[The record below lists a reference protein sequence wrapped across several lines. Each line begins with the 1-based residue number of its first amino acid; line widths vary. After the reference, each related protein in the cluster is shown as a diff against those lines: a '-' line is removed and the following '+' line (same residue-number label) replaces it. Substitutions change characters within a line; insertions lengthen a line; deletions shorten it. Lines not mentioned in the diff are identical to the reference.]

1 MTAPVHDIQANL
13 ERVREQI
20 RTAAVAV
27 GRRPEA
33 IRLVAVSKY
42 MPESYLR
49 EAMQAGQ
56 HVFGENTVQ
65 DALGKLRVLQEPGN
79 EWHFIGHLQ
88 TNKAK
93 HIPGNFSWFH
103 TLDSLKLANR
113 LARHCKDTRSTL
125 NILIQVNISGD
136 PDKHGLLAEHVFGF
150 TEELLEAGHA
160 GLSLRGLM
168 TIGRRGASMA
178 ERQQEFAAL
187 RELAAACGERF
198 GASRFCELSM
208 GMSSDF
214 ELAIREGASIVRVGS
229 AIFGPRPLPAGG
241 MSQKT

>member
-1 MTAPVHDIQANL
+1 MTAPMPDIQANL

-20 RTAAVAV
+20 RTAALAV

-93 HIPGNFSWFH
+93 HIPGNFSWLH
-103 TLDSLKLANR
+103 TLDSIKLANR
-113 LARHCKDTRSTL
+113 LARHCQETHSTL
-125 NILIQVNISGD
+125 NILIQVNVSGD
-136 PDKHGLLAEHVFGF
+136 PDKHGLPAERLFGF
-150 TEELLEAGHA
+150 TEELLEAGRA
-160 GLSLRGLM
+160 ELSLRGLM
-168 TIGRRGASMA
+168 TIGRRDASVA
-178 ERQQEFAAL
+178 ERQREFAAM

-198 GASRFCELSM
+198 GASRFGQLSM

-214 ELAIREGASIVRVGS
+214 EQAIREGASIVRVGS
-229 AIFGPRPLPAGG
+229 AIFGPRPPPAG
-241 MSQKT
+241 STSRKT

>member
-1 MTAPVHDIQANL
+1 MTAPMPDIQVNL

-20 RTAAVAV
+20 RTAAVAA

-93 HIPGNFSWFH
+93 HIPGNFSWLH
-103 TLDSLKLANR
+103 TLDSTKLANR
-113 LARHCKDTRSTL
+113 LARHCQETHSTL
-125 NILIQVNISGD
+125 NILIQVNVSGD
-136 PDKHGLLAEHVFGF
+136 PDKHGLPAERLFGF

-160 GLSLRGLM
+160 ELSLRGLM
-168 TIGRRGASMA
+168 TIGRRDASVA
-178 ERQQEFAAL
+178 ERQREFAAM

-198 GASRFCELSM
+198 GASRFGELSM

-214 ELAIREGASIVRVGS
+214 EQAIREGASIVRVGS
-229 AIFGPRPLPAGG
+229 AIFGPRPMPVGNT
-241 MSQKT
+241 SHKT

>member
-1 MTAPVHDIQANL
+1 MTAPMPDIQANL

-20 RTAAVAV
+20 RTAAVAA
-27 GRRPEA
+27 GRRPEE

-88 TNKAK
+88 SNKAK
-93 HIPGNFSWFH
+93 HIPGNFSWLH
-103 TLDSLKLANR
+103 TLDSIKLAKR
-113 LARHCKDTRSTL
+113 LARHCQETHSTL
-125 NILIQVNISGD
+125 NILIQVNVSGD
-136 PDKHGLLAEHVFGF
+136 PDKHGLPAERLFGF

-160 GLSLRGLM
+160 ELSLRGLM
-168 TIGRRGASMA
+168 TIGRRDASVA
-178 ERQQEFAAL
+178 ERQREFAAM

-198 GASRFCELSM
+198 GASRFGELSM

-214 ELAIREGASIVRVGS
+214 EQAIREGASIVRVGS
-229 AIFGPRPLPAGG
+229 AIFGPRPMPVGNT
-241 MSQKT
+241 SHKT

>member
-1 MTAPVHDIQANL
+1 MTAPMPDIQANL

-27 GRRPEA
+27 GRRPEE

-93 HIPGNFSWFH
+93 HIPGNFSWLH
-103 TLDSLKLANR
+103 TLDSIKLANR
-113 LARHCKDTRSTL
+113 LARHCQETHSTL
-125 NILIQVNISGD
+125 NILIQVNVSGD
-136 PDKHGLLAEHVFGF
+136 PDKHGLPVERLFGF
-150 TEELLEAGHA
+150 TEELLEAGRA
-160 GLSLRGLM
+160 ELSLRGLM
-168 TIGRRGASMA
+168 TIGRRDASVA
-178 ERQQEFAAL
+178 ERQREFAAI

-198 GASRFCELSM
+198 GASRFGELSM

-214 ELAIREGASIVRVGS
+214 EQAIREGASIVRVGS
-229 AIFGPRPLPAGG
+229 AIFGPRPLPAG
-241 MSQKT
+241 STSHKT

>member
-1 MTAPVHDIQANL
+1 MTAHMPDIQANL

-20 RTAAVAV
+20 RTAAVAA
-27 GRRPEA
+27 GRRPGE

-93 HIPGNFSWFH
+93 HIPGNFSWLH
-103 TLDSLKLANR
+103 TLDSIKLANR
-113 LARHCKDTRSTL
+113 LARHCQETHSTL
-125 NILIQVNISGD
+125 NILIQVNVSGD
-136 PDKHGLLAEHVFGF
+136 PDKHGLPAERLFGF
-150 TEELLEAGHA
+150 TEELLEAGRA
-160 GLSLRGLM
+160 ELSLRGLM
-168 TIGRRGASMA
+168 TIGRRDASVA
-178 ERQQEFAAL
+178 ERQREFAAI

-198 GASRFCELSM
+198 GASRFGELSM

-214 ELAIREGASIVRVGS
+214 EQAIREGASIVRVGS
-229 AIFGPRPLPAGG
+229 AIFGPRPLPAG
-241 MSQKT
+241 STSCKT

>member
-1 MTAPVHDIQANL
+1 MTPPLPDIQANL
-13 ERVREQI
+13 ERVRERI
-20 RTAAVAV
+20 RIAAVAG

-42 MPESYLR
+42 MPESYLL

-65 DALGKLRVLQEPGN
+65 DALSKLGVLRDPGN

-113 LARHCKDTRSTL
+113 LERHCQDSRKEL
-125 NILIQVNISGD
+125 NILIQVNTSGD
-136 PDKHGLLAEHVFGF
+136 PDKYGLPVDRVFGF
-150 TEELLEAGHA
+150 IEELLEAGHA
-160 GLSLRGLM
+160 GLLLRGLM
-168 TIGRRGASMA
+168 TIGRRDAAVA
-178 ERQQEFAAL
+178 ERQREFATL
-187 RELAAACGERF
+187 RELATACGERF
-198 GASRFCELSM
+198 GASRFGELSM
-208 GMSSDF
+208 GMSNDF

-229 AIFGPRPLPAGG
+229 AIFGPRPLPADRT
-241 MSQKT
+241 SHKT

>member
-1 MTAPVHDIQANL
+1 MTAPMPDIQANL

-20 RTAAVAV
+20 RTAAVAA
-27 GRRPEA
+27 GRRPGE

-93 HIPGNFSWFH
+93 HIPGNFSWLH
-103 TLDSLKLANR
+103 TLDSIKLANR
-113 LARHCKDTRSTL
+113 LARHCQETHSTL
-125 NILIQVNISGD
+125 NILIQVNVSGD
-136 PDKHGLLAEHVFGF
+136 PDKHGLPAERLFGF
-150 TEELLEAGHA
+150 TEELLEAGRTE
-160 GLSLRGLM
+160 LSLRGLM
-168 TIGRRGASMA
+168 TIGRRDASVA
-178 ERQQEFAAL
+178 ERQREFAAM

-198 GASRFCELSM
+198 GASRFGQLSM

-214 ELAIREGASIVRVGS
+214 EQAIREGASIVRVGS
-229 AIFGPRPLPAGG
+229 AIFGPRPPPAG
-241 MSQKT
+241 STSRKT

>member
-1 MTAPVHDIQANL
+1 MTAPMPDIQVNL

-20 RTAAVAV
+20 RTAAVAA

-49 EAMQAGQ
+49 EAMQSGQ

-93 HIPGNFSWFH
+93 HIPGNFSWLH
-103 TLDSLKLANR
+103 TLDSTKLANR
-113 LARHCKDTRSTL
+113 LARHCQETHSTL
-125 NILIQVNISGD
+125 NILIQVNVSGD
-136 PDKHGLLAEHVFGF
+136 PDKHGLPAERLFGF

-168 TIGRRGASMA
+168 TIGRRDASVA
-178 ERQQEFAAL
+178 ERQREFAAM

-198 GASRFCELSM
+198 GASRFGELSM

-214 ELAIREGASIVRVGS
+214 EQAIREGASIVRIGS
-229 AIFGPRPLPAGG
+229 AIFGPRPLPAG
-241 MSQKT
+241 STSHKT

>member
-1 MTAPVHDIQANL
+1 MTAPMPDIHANL

-20 RTAAVAV
+20 RTAAVAA
-27 GRRPEA
+27 GRRPEE

-93 HIPGNFSWFH
+93 HIPGNFSWLH
-103 TLDSLKLANR
+103 TLDSTKLANR
-113 LARHCKDTRSTL
+113 LARHCQETHSTL
-125 NILIQVNISGD
+125 NILIQVNVSGD
-136 PDKHGLLAEHVFGF
+136 PDKHGLPAERLFGF

-168 TIGRRGASMA
+168 TIGSGASPSSAGVPNTRTVMP
-178 ERQQEFAAL
+178 RSP
-187 RELAAACGERF
+187 C
-198 GASRFCELSM
+198 ASSM
-208 GMSSDF
+208 PI
-214 ELAIREGASIVRVGS
+214 AN
-229 AIFGPRPLPAGG
+229 RPLPPLSAAMACGAGSIASPVLSRV
-241 MSQKT
+241 MSVIRSPCALLMFIW

>member
-1 MTAPVHDIQANL
+1 MPDIQANP

-20 RTAAVAV
+20 RTAAVAA
-27 GRRPEA
+27 GRRPEE

-88 TNKAK
+88 SNKAK
-93 HIPGNFSWFH
+93 HIPGNFSWLH
-103 TLDSLKLANR
+103 TLDSIKLANR
-113 LARHCKDTRSTL
+113 LARHCQETHSTL
-125 NILIQVNISGD
+125 NILIQVNVSGD
-136 PDKHGLLAEHVFGF
+136 PDKHGLPVERLFGF
-150 TEELLEAGHA
+150 TEELLEAGRA
-160 GLSLRGLM
+160 ELPLRGLM
-168 TIGRRGASMA
+168 TIGRRDASVA
-178 ERQQEFAAL
+178 ERQREFAAM

-198 GASRFCELSM
+198 GASRFGELSM

-214 ELAIREGASIVRVGS
+214 EQAIREGASIVRVGS
-229 AIFGPRPLPAGG
+229 AIFGPRPLPAART
-241 MSQKT
+241 SHNT

>member
-1 MTAPVHDIQANL
+1 MTAPMPDIQANL

-20 RTAAVAV
+20 RTAAVAA
-27 GRRPEA
+27 GRRPEE

-93 HIPGNFSWFH
+93 HIPGNFSWLH
-103 TLDSLKLANR
+103 TLDSIKLANR
-113 LARHCKDTRSTL
+113 LARHCQETHSTL
-125 NILIQVNISGD
+125 NILIQVNVSGD
-136 PDKHGLLAEHVFGF
+136 PDKHGLPAERLFGF
-150 TEELLEAGHA
+150 TEELLEAGRA
-160 GLSLRGLM
+160 ELSLRGLM
-168 TIGRRGASMA
+168 TIGRRDASVA
-178 ERQQEFAAL
+178 ERQREFAAM

-198 GASRFCELSM
+198 GASRFGQLSM

-214 ELAIREGASIVRVGS
+214 EQAIREGASIVRVGS
-229 AIFGPRPLPAGG
+229 AIFGPRPPPAG
-241 MSQKT
+241 STSRKT